1 MPGYGR
7 GGIDRVG
14 QSPFISARDNDPTRV
29 GMQDAPMAARL
40 LSVQPWDAQP
50 IPTATNFFANELAN
64 LVLPGAAGSQVFTTQ
79 AGGGAVKLP
88 ANCIGSIQAVILF
101 CDTPSLTT
109 SINYTVRQNSVPIP
123 GLTNLRFP
131 PQGAGFINQ
140 GIPGPWNVLLP
151 GAFIDVLITRVV
163 ADIAKQV
170 NFTLIGWYN
179 SPQDVLR
186 WTGVQPGQV

>member
-29 GMQDAPMAARL
+29 GAQDAPMAARL

-50 IPTATNFFANELAN
+50 IPTATNWFTTELVN
-64 LVLPGAAGSQVFTTQ
+64 LVLAAPAGSTVTTTQ
-79 AGGGAVKLP
+79 AGGGAIKLP
-88 ANCIGSIQAVILF
+88 ANCIASIQAVILF

-109 SINYTVRQNSVPIP
+109 SITYTVRQNTVPIA
-123 GLTNLRFP
+123 GLTNLKFP

-140 GIPGPWNVLLP
+140 GFPGPWNVLLP
-151 GAFIDVLITRVV
+151 GAFIDVVITRLV
-163 ADIAKQV
+163 ADVAKQV
-170 NFTLIGWYN
+170 NFSMIGWYN

-186 WTGVQPGQV
+186 WTGAQPGQV